1 MINYHPSDDTL
12 ARLASGTLEA
22 GPALVVQTHISTCPQ
37 CKAGVLRFEA
47 VGGALLEDLPPE
59 PMRGDAFQIALALIE
74 NPPEPRGTAARPAS
88 QRSKPA
94 NGPIQL
100 PASLQNCEIGK
111 WRWLAP
117 GIRRSRVSVPS
128 SPKADVALYRIG
140 PNRSLVEHGHVGIE
154 YTHVLAGSFSVG
166 NNRYF
171 PGDLVEA
178 DSAVEH
184 QPRVGPEG
192 ECICLAAVQG
202 KMRLRGMFA
211 WLAQPFV

>member
-1 MINYHPSDDTL
+1 MINHHPSDETL
-12 ARLASGTLEA
+12 ARLAAGTLEA
-22 GPALVVQTHISTCPQ
+22 GPALVVQTHISTCRQ
-37 CKAGVLRFEA
+37 CEAGVLKFEA
-47 VGGALLEDLPPE
+47 VGGALLEDLQPE
-59 PMRGDAFQIALALIE
+59 PMKTDAFQIALARIE
-74 NPPEPRGTAARPAS
+74 TFPEPPATVTIPAAR
-88 QRSKPA
+88 RSEPA

-117 GIRRSRVSVPS
+117 GIRRSRVGLPG
-128 SPKADVALYRIG
+128 SPNADVALYRIG
-140 PNRSLVEHGHVGIE
+140 ANRSLIEHGHVGIE
-154 YTHVLAGSFSVG
+154 YTHVLSGSFSVG
-166 NNRYF
+166 HNQYF

-202 KMRLRGMFA
+202 QMRLRGMFA